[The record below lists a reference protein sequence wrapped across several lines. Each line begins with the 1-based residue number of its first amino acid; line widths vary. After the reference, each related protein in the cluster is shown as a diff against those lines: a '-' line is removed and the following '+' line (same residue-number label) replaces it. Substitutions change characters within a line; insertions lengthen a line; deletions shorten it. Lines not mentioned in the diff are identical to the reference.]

1 MRRLGTFS
9 GIVAVACAVAL
20 SGCAEMA
27 ETAGPGERSGGTGE
41 DAVLRIEMV
50 QAEAP
55 SVFSRAGI
63 GRREPEGSA
72 GGLWASVAGLPRA
85 ERGRLRNLET
95 GAEVVVALFVA
106 PRGTDARLIR
116 VSTEA
121 AEALGIA
128 EGGSAPVAVVALRR
142 EARVSA
148 EAP

>member
-1 MRRLGTFS
+1 MQRLGPFS
-9 GIVAVACAVAL
+9 GIMAVACAVAL

-27 ETAGPGERSGGTGE
+27 ATAGPAEGSGGTGE

-55 SVFSRAGI
+55 AVFAREGT

-72 GGLWASVAGLPRA
+72 AGLWASVAGLPRA

-95 GAEVVVALFVA
+95 GAEVVVALFIA
-106 PRGTDARLIR
+106 PRGTEPQLIR
-116 VSTEA
+116 VSTAA

-128 EGGSAPVAVVALRR
+128 EGGSAPVSVVALRR

>member
-1 MRRLGTFS
+1 MQRLGPFS
-9 GIVAVACAVAL
+9 GIMAVACALAL
-20 SGCAEMA
+20 AGCAEMA
-27 ETAGPGERSGGTGE
+27 ATTGPAERTGAGE

-55 SVFSRAGI
+55 SVFSREGV

-72 GGLWASVAGLPRA
+72 EGLWASVAGLPRA

-95 GAEVVVALFVA
+95 GAEVVVALFAA
-106 PRGTDARLIR
+106 PRGTDPGLIR

-121 AEALGIA
+121 AEALGMA
-128 EGGSAPVAVVALRR
+128 EDGSAPVSVVVLRR